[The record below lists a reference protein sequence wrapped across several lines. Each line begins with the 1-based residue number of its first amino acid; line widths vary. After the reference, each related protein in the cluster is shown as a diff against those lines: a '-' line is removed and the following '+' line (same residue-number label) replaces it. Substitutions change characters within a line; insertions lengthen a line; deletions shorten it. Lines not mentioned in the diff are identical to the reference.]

1 MSKVTIKNLWSFM
14 RRRISA
20 LLIVSLV
27 ATGLTPALDV
37 RANNV
42 TYRFI
47 NEVEVDESL
56 VSDGMFYMPYNYFDA
71 NENDDNNKYV
81 FKVKRKGEDLKVEKV
96 KLTMVDMTGK
106 YGRDYTIKVIDK
118 AIFAENVKNTLVSK
132 SVEEYMQKNKYEEY
146 NYSDAI
152 VDGSIL
158 ADDIMTDEEK
168 ENFVLTDDDKERIV
182 SDAKN
187 ILDEYGMSGE
197 IEKIDTNKNDGET
210 QNESTVGATQ
220 DEPEDDETTD
230 KTVSGFTKTD
240 GEQGDTEES
249 TTTDIGASTASP
261 DE

>member
-1 MSKVTIKNLWSFM
+1 MSKEMISKIWNCVKGK
-14 RRRISA
+14 ISA
-20 LLIVSLV
+20 VLIVSMI
-27 ATGLTPALDV
+27 ASGLTPALTV
-37 RANNV
+37 YANPTN
-42 TYRFI
+42 YQFI
-47 NEVEVDESL
+47 NELEVDESL
-56 VSDGMFYMPYNYFDA
+56 INDGMFYMPYSHFDA

-81 FKVKRKGEDLKVEKV
+81 FKVKRKGEDLKAEKV

-118 AIFAENVKNTLVSK
+118 AFFAENVQNTLVSK

-187 ILDEYGMSGE
+187 ILDEYGMSGD

-220 DEPEDDETTD
+220 DEPEDDGTTD
-230 KTVSGFTKTD
+230 NTVSGFTN
-240 GEQGDTEES
+240 TEN
-249 TTTDIGASTASP
+249 
-261 DE
+261 